1 MNVALAQCFV
11 WNAVAN
17 VTVIYHVSLLKITH
31 QRNVHFPMMPLHIN
45 LNRRQSVNEVFHTPS
60 VEVDYA

>member
-1 MNVALAQCFV
+1 MNVAQALCSV

-31 QRNVHFPMMPLHIN
+31 LRNARFPMMPLHIN
-45 LNRRQSVNEVFHTPS
+45 LNRRRLVNEVGHTTS
-60 VEVDYA
+60 VEEDYD